1 MSYQAISSTSS
12 AHVFN
17 IAVPSLETVIDR
29 TVTTVIDRTVLWSST
44 VTLRITGNMDSTT
57 PTNPNKPPGMML
69 VNYGVTDA
77 LSAFPL
83 HSLVATMTATINNNT
98 VAMNVADVLPA
109 ILRLMDPEELAYY
122 NDLTPTTLDYVS
134 DYADGVDRMPY
145 QLAISSADPR
155 PVVLAPANA
164 IGIPRALAAGAQT
177 KAHLAASAVGAAP

>member
-1 MSYQAISSTSS
+1 MES
-12 AHVFN
+12 AN
-17 IAVPSLETVIDR
+17 
-29 TVTTVIDRTVLWSST
+29 
-44 VTLRITGNMDSTT
+44 
-57 PTNPNKPPGMML
+57 PTNPNKPLGMML

-122 NDLTPTTLDYVS
+122 NDLTPTTLDYLS

-145 QLAISSADPR
+145 QLAISTADPR
-155 PVVLAPANA
+155 PGGLTPDHVQHNPRRYTRGAPD
-164 IGIPRALAAGAQT
+164 
-177 KAHLAASAVGAAP
+177 